1 MPVIWPAD
9 LEHRSLTKPA
19 LKDRLWRYMDFTKFV
34 AMLVKEGLY
43 LTRLDRLGDAY
54 EGWIPKSPKKYYDGF
69 FGAKY
74 MERDRE
80 LKKQSP
86 EFRKLFYV
94 NCWHANDEES
104 DAMWKLYTKGHE
116 RIAICT
122 TRRNLEDSLGDAPE
136 ELWLYEVMYAGPEG
150 KPVHGGSMLRACMTK
165 RMPFVHEKEV
175 RVVWDN
181 WEHLKGRRK
190 KDELDSGFYV
200 KCKMATLIK
209 QVYIAPTE
217 NPWFEPIMKDVL
229 DKYGIKAEVVQSRL
243 NLKPP

>member
-1 MPVIWPAD
+1 MSVIWPAD
-9 LEHRSLTKPA
+9 LEHRTLTKPA
-19 LKDRLWRYMDFTKFV
+19 LTDRLWRYMDFTKFA

-43 LTRLDRLGDAY
+43 LARLDQLGDAY
-54 EGWIPKSPKKYYDGF
+54 EGWIPKSPKKHYDGF

-86 EFRKLFYV
+86 EFRELFYV
-94 NCWHANDEES
+94 SCWHANDEES
-104 DAMWKLYTKGHE
+104 DAMWKLYTKGNE

-122 TRRNLEDSLGDAPE
+122 TRCNLEDSLGDAPE

-165 RMPFVHEKEV
+165 RMPFAHEKEV
-175 RVVWDN
+175 RVVWCN
-181 WEHLKGRRK
+181 GEPLKGRRK

-200 KCKMATLIK
+200 KCKMATLIE

-229 DKYGIKAEVVQSRL
+229 DKYGINAEVVQSGL